1 MDLEKQNFVERYLP
15 SVKRAGAVVL
25 GIALLPFSTELAQ
38 DVIAW
43 ADEHPVPQA

>member
-1 MDLEKQNFVERYLP
+1 MELEKQNIVEQRLP
-15 SVKRAGAVVL
+15 RIKRAGAVMF

-43 ADEHPVPQA
+43 ADEHPVAQA